1 MTTLLAILIS
11 GVLLDSNDRPMPEY
25 HLVFAATNGKLI
37 GVVTD
42 KDGKFQVDLEPGTYR
57 SQFGPF
63 TTVRQGQK
71 TCVVNLRARPEPL
84 KTPAPCIEIIWGKQ
98 RADVI
103 LPKGPRGSTRSILT

>member
-1 MTTLLAILIS
+1 MAVLLAVLIS
-11 GVLLDSNDRPMPEY
+11 GVLLDANDKPMPKY
-25 HLVFAATNGKLI
+25 QLVF
-37 GVVTD
+37 TD
-42 KDGKFQVDLEPGTYR
+42 GDLKVIKVMTDENGKFQVDLEPGTYR

-103 LPKGPRGSTRSILT
+103 LPKGPRG